1 MVSRLC
7 LSCVRYQSRSPS
19 AQFQTSLPHAQP
31 SPSDLSE
38 MSRLAFQV
46 VHMLEDWKRNNLP
59 EPDRIKI
66 DPAVPPDDARA
77 PKRPWEDVS
86 GDVGQEPSDGNPE
99 VGQHLLPHSD

>member
-1 MVSRLC
+1 
-7 LSCVRYQSRSPS
+7 
-19 AQFQTSLPHAQP
+19 
-31 SPSDLSE
+31 

-99 VGQHLLPHSD
+99 VGQHLLPHSA